1 MTTTTETSEDDVSV
15 LFPDETLE
23 LSGEQVT
30 VREFRFTEGIRAAQ
44 IAQPILGALRS
55 LIDQDKITTEAL
67 DSIIAD
73 HVDVWTQLISMS
85 TNLTEE
91 RITSLSDKDGVA
103 LSLAFW
109 RVNGPFFTRRLVL
122 AASARQEPAAT
133 SD

>member
-1 MTTTTETSEDDVSV
+1 MTTTENDETAI
-15 LFPDETLE
+15 LYPDETLE
-23 LSGEQVT
+23 LGGEQVT
-30 VREFRFTEGIRAAQ
+30 VREFRFTDGIRAAQ

-55 LIDQDKITTEAL
+55 LIDHDTPITTEAL

-73 HVDVWTQLISMS
+73 HVDVWMRLISMS
-85 TNLTEE
+85 TNLSEE
-91 RITSLSDKDGVA
+91 RITSLSDKDGIS